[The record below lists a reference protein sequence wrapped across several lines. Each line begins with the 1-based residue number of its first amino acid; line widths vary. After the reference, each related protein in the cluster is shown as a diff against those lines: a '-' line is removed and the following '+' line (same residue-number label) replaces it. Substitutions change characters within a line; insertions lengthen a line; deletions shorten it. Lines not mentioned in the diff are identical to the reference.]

1 MRKVCL
7 TFVVAAAMLASSTI
21 ASANDAHNLCAH
33 PMPASANVSPA
44 DDAIHL
50 DANGVP
56 VHVYEQWYWNTVL
69 VGLGKTFGVETI
81 VFQFAFGPLILD
93 VAQIAF
99 TDLSTGE
106 FHNQFVWGGGGP
118 FMPSPGY
125 PYVPGGFDV
134 DLSDGDGAF
143 TATGGGGRDHLT
155 FTFADGTTAS
165 IAYEGYKNPSAS
177 FFDGIGHYDDQVT
190 GTTHGTQYYLQRRSM
205 IATGT
210 IKRPGKQAV
219 LAAGVGWYDRQW
231 GTVIGTPGS
240 QANNTYWKWFSIHL
254 ADDTQYMIWDM
265 YAVDTGNSLIRVVNK
280 MGPAPACT
288 EQTFTNVTITG
299 LGSPV
304 SSAGPPP
311 STLENANHIS
321 IPADGIEI
329 DVRMA
334 HPRQVIESGGL
345 FSPFLE
351 GMMTVT
357 GRKNGNPILG
367 TGYYEQFVPPGGCCQ
382 GV

>member
-1 MRKVCL
+1 MKKFCL
-7 TFVVAAAMLASSTI
+7 SFVVLAALATS

-134 DLSDGDGAF
+134 DLSDDDGAF
-143 TATGGGGRDHLT
+143 TATGGGGRDRLT
-155 FTFADGTTAS
+155 FTFEDGTTAS
-165 IAYEGYKNPSAS
+165 INYEGYKNPSAS
-177 FFDGIGHYDDQVT
+177 FFDGIGHYDDHVT
-190 GTTHGTQYYLQRRSM
+190 GRTHGTQYYLQRRSM

-219 LAAGVGWYDRQW
+219 IAAGVGWYDRQW

-357 GRKNGNPILG
+357 GRKNGHPILG